1 MQIIYV
7 VRHGETAANVAG
19 KVNDKNVVTPLNKN
33 GKSQALKTGKY
44 FKNNI
49 KKPKYKIAIYSSPSI
64 RAVETAEI
72 IANELKIDK
81 NDIIQDERINEL
93 AHGLLSGS
101 QKGDK
106 INKELMEEF
115 NKLPTDPIDREL
127 SYVKFDKM
135 LEKKFKCESNEHI
148 ETHVSEFY
156 ESLPKNKK
164 IIVVT
169 HGGIVKYTIKVL
181 FNVLPADKIN
191 GDLTHGKNCTIT
203 CITKDKGN
211 YKLLSLPNT
220 LHLK

>member
-1 MQIIYV
+1 MSFSNLI
-7 VRHGETAANVAG
+7 EFN
-19 KVNDKNVVTPLNKN
+19 
-33 GKSQALKTGKY
+33 
-44 FKNNI
+44 
-49 KKPKYKIAIYSSPSI
+49 YKGIFIFYI
-64 RAVETAEI
+64 I
-72 IANELKIDK
+72 IAAAFLPHILGCH
-81 NDIIQDERINEL
+81 IQKLFDSHML
-93 AHGLLSGS
+93 VKHGIGILTLYFFIMLDS
-101 QKGDK
+101 K